1 MNPSLRER
9 KRFAR
14 SLMSVK
20 ADSGAAWLIGGM
32 NDTLT
37 VHLIDVRPMPPRE
50 RHPKIFGTWAELAP
64 GECILLVND
73 HDPVPLYYQFAAEH
87 AGSFRW
93 EYLEQGP
100 DVFRVRI
107 TRGDFADPGFV
118 PGARTKHSCTA
129 PKPAP
134 IEFVQ
139 PLQLDTRPI
148 FARGET
154 PCHAIDEAVANLIP
168 GQPLVL
174 LVDFEPVP
182 LYAKLSNQGF
192 HHEARQLSNGTWRVE
207 FRKRD

>member
-1 MNPSLRER
+1 MNE
-9 KRFAR
+9 
-14 SLMSVK
+14 V
-20 ADSGAAWLIGGM
+20 
-32 NDTLT
+32 LT
-37 VHLIDVRPMPPRE
+37 EHLIDVRPMPPRE

-64 GECILLVND
+64 GETILLVND

-87 AGSFRW
+87 TGTFRW

-107 TRGDFADPGFV
+107 SKGDFADSGFV
-118 PGARTKHSCTA
+118 PVARARHSCSP
-129 PKPAP
+129 PKPSP

-154 PCHAIDEAVANLIP
+154 PCRAIDAAAASLIP

-174 LVDFEPVP
+174 IVPFEPVP
-182 LYAKLSNQGF
+182 LYAKLGSQGF
-192 HHEARQLSNGTWRVE
+192 THQTKQLDANTWQAE
-207 FRKRD
+207 FRKTGGG

>member
-1 MNPSLRER
+1 
-9 KRFAR
+9 
-14 SLMSVK
+14 
-20 ADSGAAWLIGGM
+20 
-32 NDTLT
+32 
-37 VHLIDVRPMPPRE
+37 MPPRE

-118 PGARTKHSCTA
+118 PGARTKHSCTT

-154 PCHAIDEAVANLIP
+154 PCHAIDEAVAVLIP

-174 LVDFEPVP
+174 FVDFEPVP
-182 LYAKLSNQGF
+182 LYAKLGNQGF
-192 HHEARQLSNGTWRVE
+192 QHEARQLSDGTWRVE
-207 FRKRD
+207 FRKKG